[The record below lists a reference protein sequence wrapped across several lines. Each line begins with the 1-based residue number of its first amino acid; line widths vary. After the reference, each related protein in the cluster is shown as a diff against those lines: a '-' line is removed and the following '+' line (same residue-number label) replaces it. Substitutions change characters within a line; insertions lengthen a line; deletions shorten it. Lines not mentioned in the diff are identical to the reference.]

1 MKKLFAMA
9 TLFLALL
16 LGTPTNSLNA
26 EPPQTQLIQVSELV
40 KAYENSVFIIKGSTM
55 LGMASKGTCF
65 CFWEDKGSYYFLTAE
80 HLTDKVN
87 TLKVLINKQEVL
99 VPKWTNLPNSDV
111 SWFALPKQIGQISV
125 LPLDLSPEA
134 AVVEA
139 YTISFW
145 GMTTQL
151 SGTFGK
157 VDRSVSGPIT
167 EQVYDFYLKDGFI
180 AGTVLISPGCSGGP
194 LLNKEHKVIGVNVTT
209 GYYKSQ
215 FIDIRSIFNKIPEVN
230 KGKLVKIPVS
240 ENWDVMG
247 VDKFSRIP
255 VKDSDILRVQKLKT
269 AGNIKAIKEFF
280 SSKNVSTVTISQYFN
295 ENTQLI
301 LSGKVYYI
309 SLIRFDSRKLSYS
322 DNNIPKSS
330 NQKYIYLNGDG
341 WYCFIHLSDET

>member
-40 KAYENSVFIIKGSTM
+40 KAYENSVFIIKGSMM

-65 CFWEDKGSYYFLTAE
+65 CFWEDKDSYYFLTAE

-87 TLKVLINKQEVL
+87 TLKVLINKQERL
-99 VPKWTNLPNSDV
+99 ISKWTNLPNSDV

-125 LPLDLSPEA
+125 LPLDLSPEV

-145 GMTTQL
+145 GMTTKL
-151 SGTFGK
+151 SGTFGTIS
-157 VDRSVSGPIT
+157 RSVSGPIT
-167 EQVYDFYLKDGFI
+167 EQVYNYQLKDGFI
-180 AGTVLISPGCSGGP
+180 AGTILISPGCSGGP
-194 LLNKEHKVIGVNVTT
+194 LLNKDHKVIGVNVTN

-230 KGKLVKIPVS
+230 KGKLVVVPVS
-240 ENWDVMG
+240 DNWDVMG
-247 VDKFSRIP
+247 VDEFTREP
-255 VKDSDILRVQKLKT
+255 VKDSDILRVQKLKV

-280 SSKNVSTVTISQYFN
+280 GSKNVSPTTIEQYFN
-295 ENTQLI
+295 ENTELI
-301 LSGKVYYI
+301 LSGKTYRI
-309 SLIRFDSRKLSYS
+309 SLIRFDSAKISFS
-322 DNNIPKSS
+322 NNNIPRIS
-330 NQKYIYLNGDG
+330 NKKYVYINGNG
-341 WYCFIHLSDET
+341 WYCLLYLSDET